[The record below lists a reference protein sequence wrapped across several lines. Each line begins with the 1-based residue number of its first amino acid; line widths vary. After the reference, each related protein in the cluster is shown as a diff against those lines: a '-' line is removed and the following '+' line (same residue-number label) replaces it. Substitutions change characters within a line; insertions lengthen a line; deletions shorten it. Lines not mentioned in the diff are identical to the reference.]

1 MISPHALQLWER
13 PISKCVDMLTCSSRK
28 GRAFPTEA
36 LLLGHIIND
45 SKPTEPGIGGALM
58 SKHRSTWFDFY
69 CDNMG
74 NCQHPP
80 LKSSQ
85 RDLTQNMNASALQ
98 DISFREQGSW
108 DPFLWTLLL
117 LRLWGG
123 WSWRPLQGQLIYES
137 KLGWVSLTQ
146 LFPLRISCLFQEHK
160 GLSTQ
165 PYNPHKEQG
174 FHPFLK
180 WEIWGP
186 RAFFVSLR
194 CTWFLPQSP
203 LTFDI

>member
-1 MISPHALQLWER
+1 MISPHALQLWEL

-28 GRAFPTEA
+28 GRNFPTEA

-58 SKHRSTWFDFY
+58 SKHRSTWFDFH

-74 NCQHPP
+74 NCQHPL

-85 RDLTQNMNASALQ
+85 RDLTQNMNTSALR

-117 LRLWGG
+117 LQLWGG
-123 WSWRPLQGQLIYES
+123 RLKLEASAKPTDLWVKTWLSFPYAAFSS
-137 KLGWVSLTQ
+137 KNFMPVS
-146 LFPLRISCLFQEHK
+146 
-160 GLSTQ
+160 
-165 PYNPHKEQG
+165 
-174 FHPFLK
+174 
-180 WEIWGP
+180 
-186 RAFFVSLR
+186 RA
-194 CTWFLPQSP
+194 
-203 LTFDI
+203 